1 MNPLHAL
8 EELKVTIHTT
18 RNTFAMPIL
27 ALLAVSNIG
36 SAQAQTPPYLHAPSV
51 TSYATHNPDGL
62 TILPTGRYIKPVGKP
77 LPVSKWPHGL
87 ALSPDGK
94 TAFVASEGI
103 GQFITDWNSAEP
115 TITVF
120 SPGAAKRRSNAGGA
134 VFSPDGK
141 TLYWSSGESGE
152 ILIVNVSDH
161 AVIGSIA
168 LNTEVGGRKFEDS
181 FAMDLQSS
189 PDGNTLYAADV
200 TNFRVIT
207 VDTAQG
213 KVVGSVDVGRYP
225 YALAVAGKRVYVA
238 NIGVFAYSAVPKPT
252 LPAKSGETVDP
263 RGLTFPPFAFPSREA
278 RDGVEVEGRK
288 IPGLGDPNAPESF
301 SVWSIDITDPTA
313 PQVVS
318 RIKTGL
324 LIGAPADNGKTVGGS
339 APNFLAVHG
348 SALYVSN
355 GNNDTVEKI
364 DLTTGKIVRR
374 TRLQPSP
381 LVAKLRG
388 VGPSGMAISRD
399 GSRVY
404 IAESGL
410 NAIGVLD
417 ARTGKIV
424 GHIPTAWYPYRVA
437 LTPDGKQLL
446 CICFRGF
453 GNGPNAG
460 KNIPNSRFLGLR
472 GVVSALTIPTDAQL
486 AAMTQNVLTYNGITD
501 HSADRAKMSS
511 PVLPAVPGKPSA
523 QIKYVVFIT
532 KENHTYDAIFDHVPG
547 ANGDSSLLRWGYHQT
562 IAAPGQPTLTN
573 VAVMTNHNALAKQF
587 TVSDNFYMEPEAS
600 GVGHRWLVGVQ
611 PDNFCQ
617 MLYTLGWSFKLDST
631 APGRRASFGSNGSI
645 APEDYPEAGSMWEH
659 LARFS
664 VPFRNYGEGFEF
676 AGVGEDENEHR
687 TGAREVINMPMS
699 KVLYDN
705 TCRDF
710 PIFNMNIPDQY
721 RAYWFEQ
728 DFTKLFLSPSTTL
741 TTSSLGQPK
750 TKNQKSTRTMPRFVN
765 IAICNDHGTEPNA
778 AKGYPYV
785 ASWMA
790 DNDLALGRIV
800 DFLSHTPYWKNMA
813 IFVTQD
819 DSGGEPDHI
828 DAQRSVLLCIS
839 PWARRGYVSHR
850 QTTIVSMHRTLYE
863 IMGLPPLNMFDAL
876 ANDFSDC
883 FTDKPDFRPY
893 NTVSVDPRIFD
904 PEKAKDPT
912 DPEYKRAR
920 QTTSVLRDDPD
931 EEARVLKGGK
941 P

>member
-1 MNPLHAL
+1 MTIRATCKIFAL
-8 EELKVTIHTT
+8 SILGLLTT
-18 RNTFAMPIL
+18 TGG
-27 ALLAVSNIG
+27 G
-36 SAQAQTPPYLHAPSV
+36 SAQKPLPPYLHAPSL
-51 TSYATHNPDGL
+51 TDYATHNPEGR
-62 TILPTGRYIKPVGKP
+62 TILPTGRYIQPVGKN
-77 LPVSKWPHGL
+77 LALARWPHGL
-87 ALSPDGK
+87 VLSPDGQ
-94 TAFVASEGI
+94 TAFVASAGV
-103 GQFITDWNSAEP
+103 GQFITDWNSATP
-115 TITVF
+115 TVTSF
-120 SPGAAKRRSNAGGA
+120 SPGEAKKRSNAGGA
-134 VFSPDGK
+134 VFSADGK

-152 ILIVNVSDH
+152 ILVVNVGNH
-161 AVIGSIA
+161 TVTGNIA
-168 LNTEVGGRKFEDS
+168 LNVEVGGRKFEDS
-181 FAMDLQSS
+181 FAMDIQSS
-189 PDGNTLYAADV
+189 PDGTTLYIADV

-213 KVVGSVDVGRYP
+213 KVIGSVDVGRYP

-238 NIGVFAYSAVPKPT
+238 NIGVFAYSAIPKPT
-252 LPAKSGETVDP
+252 LPAKPGEKIDP
-263 RGLTFPPFAFPSREA
+263 RGLTFPPFAFPSKEA
-278 RDGVEVEGRK
+278 REGVEVEGRK
-288 IPGLGDPNAPESF
+288 VPGLGDPNVPESF
-301 SVWSIDITDPTA
+301 SVWGVDVADPAA
-313 PQVVS
+313 PKIVN

-339 APNFLAVHG
+339 APNFLTVHG
-348 SALYVSN
+348 NDLYVSN
-355 GNNDTVEKI
+355 GNNDTIERI
-364 DLTTGKIVRR
+364 DLTTGKIVHR
-374 TRLQPSP
+374 TRIQPSP

-388 VGPSGMAISRD
+388 VGPSGMTVSHD
-399 GSRVY
+399 GRRLY
-404 IAESGL
+404 IAESGI

-417 ARTGKIV
+417 TRTGRMI

-437 LTPDGKQLL
+437 LTPDDKRLI

-460 KNIPNSRFLGLR
+460 KNIPKSSFLGLR
-472 GVVSALTIPTDAQL
+472 GVATILNTPTDAEL
-486 AAMTQNVLTYNGITD
+486 GPMTQNVLTYNGITD
-501 HSADRAKMSS
+501 HSADRAKMAG
-511 PVLPAVPGKPSA
+511 PVVPAIPGKPSE

-532 KENHTYDAIFDHVPG
+532 KENHTYDAIFDNIPG

-562 IAAPGQPTLTN
+562 IAAAGQPTLTD

-617 MLYTLGWSFKLDST
+617 MLYTLGWSFKLNST

-659 LARFS
+659 LAHFG

-676 AGVGEDENEHR
+676 AGVGEDEDEHR
-687 TGAREVINMPMS
+687 TGAAEVINMPMS

-705 TCRDF
+705 TCREF

-721 RAYWFEQ
+721 RAHWFEQ
-728 DFTKLFLSPSTTL
+728 DFTRLFLTKPKATTR
-741 TTSSLGQPK
+741 TTSGAGKSK
-750 TKNQKSTRTMPRFVN
+750 TKSNSKQQPARVTMPRFIN
-765 IAICNDHGTEPNA
+765 IAICNDHGSGPKP

-800 DFLSHTPYWKNMA
+800 EFLSHTPYWKNMA

-819 DSGGEPDHI
+819 DSGGEPDHV

-839 PWARRGYVSHR
+839 PWAKRGYVSHR

-863 IMGLPPLNMFDAL
+863 IMGLPPLNMFDGL

-893 NTVSVDPRIFD
+893 TVVPVDPRIFD
-904 PEKAKDPT
+904 PEKAKDPK
-912 DPEYKRAR
+912 DPEYKKAAR
-920 QTTSVLRDDPD
+920 EISIVRDDPD
-931 EEARVLKGGK
+931 EEERILHSGVNK
-941 P
+941 

>member
-1 MNPLHAL
+1 M
-8 EELKVTIHTT
+8 TIRTIP
-18 RNTFAMPIL
+18 NLF
-27 ALLAVSNIG
+27 LLPTLSLLTACGVG
-36 SAQAQTPPYLHAPSV
+36 SAQTPPPYLHAPSV
-51 TSYATHNPDGL
+51 TTYATHNPDGL
-62 TILPTGRYIKPVGKP
+62 TILPTGRYIQPVGKHLP
-77 LPVSKWPHGL
+77 LARWPHGL
-87 ALSPDGK
+87 VLSPDGK
-94 TAFVASEGI
+94 TAFVASEGV
-103 GQFITDWNSAEP
+103 GQFITDWNSPEP
-115 TITVF
+115 TVTSF
-120 SPGAAKRRSNAGGA
+120 APGAVKRRSNAGGA

-152 ILIVNVSDH
+152 IHIVNVSDH
-161 AVIGSIA
+161 AVTGAIA
-168 LNTEVGGRKFEDS
+168 LNVAVGGRKFEDS
-181 FAMDLQSS
+181 FAMDIQSS
-189 PDGNTLYAADV
+189 PDGSTLYVADV

-207 VDTAQG
+207 IDTAQG

-238 NIGVFAYSAVPKPT
+238 NIGVFAYSAIPKPT
-252 LPAKSGETVDP
+252 LPAASGETIDP
-263 RGLTFPPFAFPSREA
+263 RGLTFPPFALPSKEA

-288 IPGLGDPNAPESF
+288 IPGLGDANAPESF
-301 SVWSIDITDPTA
+301 SVWGVDVTDPAA
-313 PQVVS
+313 PKVVD

-339 APNFLAVHG
+339 APNFVAVHG
-348 SALYVSN
+348 NDLYVSN
-355 GNNDTVEKI
+355 GNNDTIERI

-374 TRLQPSP
+374 TRIQPSP

-388 VGPSGMAISRD
+388 VGPSGMAVSRD

-417 ARTGKIV
+417 TRTGRMI

-460 KNIPNSRFLGLR
+460 KNIPKSRFLGLR
-472 GVVSALTIPTDAQL
+472 GVFSALDIPTDAKL
-486 AAMTQNVLTYNGITD
+486 GPLTHNVLAYNGITD
-501 HSADRAKMSS
+501 HSTDRAQMTNAI
-511 PVLPAVPGKPSA
+511 VPAIPGKPSE

-547 ANGDSSLLRWGYHQT
+547 ANDDPSLLRWGYHQT
-562 IAAPGQPTLTN
+562 IAAPGQPTLTDA
-573 VAVMTNHNALAKQF
+573 AVMTNHNALAKQF
-587 TVSDNFYMEPEAS
+587 TISDNFYMEPEAS

-659 LARFS
+659 LAHFG

-676 AGVGEDENEHR
+676 AGVGEDADEHR
-687 TGAREVINMPMS
+687 TGAREVVNIPMS
-699 KVLYDN
+699 KVLYDR
-705 TCRDF
+705 TCREF

-728 DFTKLFLSPSTTL
+728 DFTRLFLNTT
-741 TTSSLGQPK
+741 TRAASSVSKARSGKQP
-750 TKNQKSTRTMPRFVN
+750 TKMTMPRFVN
-765 IAICNDHGTEPNA
+765 IAICNDHGTGPNP

-819 DSGGEPDHI
+819 DAGGEPDHV

-839 PWARRGYVSHR
+839 PWAKRGYVSHR

-893 NTVSVDPRIFD
+893 NSVSVDPRIFD

-912 DPEYKRAR
+912 DPDYKKAA
-920 QTTSVLRDDPD
+920 QTASILRDDPD
-931 EEARVLKGGK
+931 EEDRVLKNGNK
-941 P
+941 